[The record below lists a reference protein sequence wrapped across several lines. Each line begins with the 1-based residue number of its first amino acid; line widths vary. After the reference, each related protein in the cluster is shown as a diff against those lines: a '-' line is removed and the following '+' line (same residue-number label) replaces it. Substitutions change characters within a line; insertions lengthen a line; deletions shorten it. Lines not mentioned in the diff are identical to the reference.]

1 MVCKLYDYELFT
13 QMKCSSVLSNLE
25 ENDMTSQ
32 RPLKCIIRSLIQEG
46 CEVILCAAAGW
57 SRQSQYG
64 VSKLFS
70 EVNADQWAEAGW
82 AALCPSQSNVQRNQ
96 ASERLLGTAHLK
108 CGFIPQAFS
117 PPSSYTF
124 LLWFLIFLSGFYPCH
139 GALAWTLLAW
149 QREPRACLLTFSG
162 SPKRA
167 CS

>member
-1 MVCKLYDYELFT
+1 MVCKLYDYELFP

-25 ENDMTSQ
+25 EKDMTSQ
-32 RPLKCIIRSLIQEG
+32 RPRSALSG
-46 CEVILCAAAGW
+46 LW
-57 SRQSQYG
+57 SRKDVRWFSVQQQVEVGSHSVG
-64 VSKLFS
+64 VSG
-70 EVNADQWAEAGW
+70 VNADQWAEAGW
-82 AALCPSQSNVQRNQ
+82 AALCRSQSNIQRNQ

-124 LLWFLIFLSGFYPCH
+124 LSWFLIFLSRFYPCH